1 MPAHGPSR
9 RATPIAVAASGAAL
23 AVLGLAALA
32 PAMGAASTFDNCND
46 KIKMD
51 GKQGK
56 ASFPKGGEATTRFTN
71 VTITGC
77 DMEIKAKT
85 LSTTSLDVN
94 DSNWQLDGD
103 VHIRAIAQQTRIDAD
118 HAVVQFRNSE
128 IHQITINGN
137 PAEFEQKR
145 ANTGVVTHGR
155 ARKMIYQANLGIV
168 SLIEDA
174 WVSDG
179 SKEIKTPRLDYDI
192 RKAEIRN
199 TGSSENNANGTGK
212 SNEGERVIIT
222 IDPKASKATKKDDD
236 KKPVTSPAPA
246 KP

>member
-9 RATPIAVAASGAAL
+9 RATPIAVAVSGAAL
-23 AVLGLAALA
+23 AVLGLVALA
-32 PAMGAASTFDNCND
+32 PALGAASTFDNCND

-56 ASFPKGGEATTRFTN
+56 ASFPKDGEATTRFTN

-77 DMEIKAKT
+77 DMEIKANT
-85 LSTTSLDVN
+85 LSTTSLDVS

-145 ANTGVVTHGR
+145 ANTGVVTRGH

-168 SLIEDA
+168 SLLEDA
-174 WVSDG
+174 YISDG

-192 RKAEIRN
+192 RKAEVRN
-199 TGSSENNANGTGK
+199 TGSSENSPGGTGK
-212 SNEGERVIIT
+212 SNEDDRVIIT
-222 IDPKASKATKKDDD
+222 IDPKASKDAKKA
-236 KKPVTSPAPA
+236 PASVQPAPA
-246 KP
+246 SPPAP